1 MFIGLAYYH
10 GTPTTTVGD
19 LAKGYPAEK
28 AGLKAGDKIEQI
40 GNHKVK
46 DYNDISNILDKN
58 KSAKQLLKLSETV
71 R

>member
-46 DYNDISNILDKN
+46 DYNDISNILDKIN
-58 KSAKQLLKLSETV
+58 RQKQLLKLSETV